1 MRPESIISFR
11 NFKDEIIKSGDPIS
25 ILEKYIYSVDKK
37 NDIVVDVYY
46 PLTQML
52 DMSNV
57 STGAIHNLSI
67 GNLLTGIELGTISII
82 GTQRK

>member
-11 NFKDEIIKSGDPIS
+11 NFKDEIIKSGDPIG
-25 ILEKYIYSVDKK
+25 ILEKYIYSVGKK
-37 NDIVVDVYY
+37 DFVIDVYY

-52 DMSNV
+52 DMSDA

-67 GNLLTGIELGTISII
+67 GSLLAGIELGTISII